1 MSGLTEEIKNQ
12 EEAIDYARSDPNK
25 ALGVL
30 IWNYLQFQQQYKEDK
45 KKNKVRNVAVQSASG
60 VAGGAAAVWAFMHL
74 YWADLVEAAKAAC
87 KGP

>member
-45 KKNKVRNVAVQSASG
+45 KKNKFKNVAMQTAGG
-60 VAGGAAAVWAFMHL
+60 VAGGASAVWLFLHL
-74 YWADLVEAAKAAC
+74 YWCDLVEAAKASYR
-87 KGP
+87 GQ